1 MVVIRVRVEGADVS
15 DRTDGMSEKNLA
27 VVGRLHSI
35 ESFGTV
41 DGPGTRLV
49 VFCQGCPMRCQYCHN
64 PDTWEFGRAGGTGP
78 GTDVTVAEVLERFER
93 NRPFYKS
100 GGITVTGG
108 EPMAQPDFVAAL
120 FEEAHR
126 APAGR
131 IHTCL
136 DTSAATF
143 SAEHAER
150 FSRLL
155 DATDMVLLD
164 IKTSDP
170 VLHESLCGMP
180 ASHALEL
187 GEELARRGI
196 PTLIRHVIVPGLTDS
211 EEECAAVGRII
222 GDWDNVV
229 GLDFLPYHTLG
240 KTKYE
245 KLGIPYP
252 LEGVKAM
259 EAARAKELREVALR
273 AFARRRSE
281 RRGERRP
288 ERRD

>member
-1 MVVIRVRVEGADVS
+1 MVTSQVWVEGTGVTVD
-15 DRTDGMSEKNLA
+15 TDGRTRDVD
-27 VVGRLHSI
+27 VVGRVHST

-41 DGPGTRLV
+41 DGPGTRFV

-64 PDTWEFGRAGGTGP
+64 PDTWEFARADGTGP
-78 GTDVTVAEVLERFER
+78 GTSVSVGELLERYER
-93 NRPFYKS
+93 NRPFYRT

-120 FEEAHR
+120 FRAAHA

-143 SAEHAER
+143 SAEHADR
-150 FSRLL
+150 FAALL

-170 VLHESLCGMP
+170 ELHETLCGLP

-187 GEELARRGI
+187 GDELARRKI
-196 PTLIRHVIVPGLTDS
+196 PTLVRHVVVPGITDS

-240 KTKYE
+240 RAQYE
-245 KLGIPYP
+245 KLGIAYP
-252 LEGVKAM
+252 LEDVPAM
-259 EAARAKELREVALR
+259 EPARAKELRHAALLAR
-273 AFARRRSE
+273 ARRRSE
-281 RRGERRP
+281 RGVR
-288 ERRD
+288 

>member
-1 MVVIRVRVEGADVS
+1 MS
-15 DRTDGMSEKNLA
+15 DRTDEKGGTDNLA
-27 VVGRLHSI
+27 VTGRLHSI
-35 ESFGTV
+35 ESS
-41 DGPGTRLV
+41 GPGTRLV

-64 PDTWEFGRAGGTGP
+64 PDTWEFGRTGDAGP

-108 EPMAQPDFVAAL
+108 EPMAQPNFVAAL

-143 SAEHAER
+143 SEEHAEH

-164 IKTSDP
+164 IKTSDAA
-170 VLHESLCGMP
+170 LHESLCGMP

-187 GEELARRGI
+187 GDELARRGI
-196 PTLIRHVIVPGLTDS
+196 PTLVRHVIVPGLTDS

-240 KTKYE
+240 RTKYE

-259 EAARAKELREVALR
+259 EAARAKELRKVALVAR
-273 AFARRRSE
+273 ARRRAE
-281 RRGERRP
+281 RGR
-288 ERRD
+288 

>member
-1 MVVIRVRVEGADVS
+1 MSVRTGEKGGAD
-15 DRTDGMSEKNLA
+15 NLA
-27 VVGRLHSI
+27 VTGRLHSI

-64 PDTWEFGRAGGTGP
+64 PDTWEFGRADGTGP

-93 NRPFYKS
+93 NRPFYRS
-100 GGITVTGG
+100 GGLTVTGG

-120 FEEAHR
+120 FEEAHE
-126 APAGR
+126 APAGC

-143 SAEHAER
+143 SAAHAER

-164 IKTSDP
+164 IKTSDAA
-170 VLHESLCGMP
+170 LHESLCGMP

-187 GEELARRGI
+187 GDELARRGI
-196 PTLIRHVIVPGLTDS
+196 PTLVRHVIVPGLTDS

-222 GDWDNVV
+222 GEWDNVV

-240 KTKYE
+240 KSKYE

-281 RRGERRP
+281 RRGGRRP
-288 ERRD
+288 ERRG